1 MFIYILVYSE
11 DVCTE
16 FNILECACIYQRAFG
31 GKLYSVELP
40 DKLKRSKKKTT

>member
-1 MFIYILVYSE
+1 MLIYILVYSE

-16 FNILECACIYQRAFG
+16 FDVLECARIYQTAFG

-40 DKLKRSKKKTT
+40 DKPKRPYKKTI